1 MLANG
6 KIIMAGEDLSGAL
19 SKSGSPLAYVQ
30 DLLYGDPSLPDGAV
44 PHLLAAPELCKSLL
58 RQLFK
63 DYKALFPASLPTT
76 TPPDRGLG
84 DVHAIPL
91 IEGAKPVHKTMYK
104 HSPKEQL
111 LIKEQITELLEGGAI
126 RPSSS
131 PWGSPVLFVKK
142 PDGSLRFCIDFR
154 ALNNVTIK
162 DRYPLPRGEELIA

>member
-1 MLANG
+1 MLKTG
-6 KIIMAGEDLSGAL
+6 KMVMAGEDLIGAL
-19 SKSGSPLAYVQ
+19 TKSGSPLAYVQ
-30 DLLYGDPSLPDGAV
+30 DLLYSDPSLPDGAV
-44 PHLLAAPELCKSLL
+44 PHLLATPDSCKAPMKK
-58 RQLFK
+58 LFQ
-63 DYKALFPASLPTT
+63 DFKALFPAKLPTT
-76 TPPDRGLG
+76 APPDRGLG

-91 IEGAKPVHKTMYK
+91 IEGAKPVHKAIYK
-104 HSPKEQL
+104 RSPKEQL

-162 DRYPLPRGEELIA
+162 DRYPLPRGEELID